1 MCDSAR
7 LPSILINIINMT
19 EWIDRDTVLELL
31 GVKPQTLYAYVSRKL
46 ITAVTDPADPRR
58 SLYSRSDATRLLE
71 RRARGRRAAE
81 VAEGAISWGDA
92 VLATSI
98 STVVGGR
105 LFYRGRDAVVLA
117 RTATLEEAG
126 ALLWGVP
133 GFPTPAAL
141 LPFDGNLPAVE
152 AAMAMLAVAACR
164 RDPASGRAAISL
176 LDESAQIVRSVAA
189 ALGADLSAGRDI
201 AGGLAR
207 RWNADAAGADAIRAA
222 LVLLA
227 DHELN
232 ASTFAARVTAS
243 TGAPVAAAALSGLA
257 TLLGPAHGA
266 ATRRVQ
272 VLMEEARS
280 KGPRR
285 AIRERLGHGDPLPG
299 FGQQLYPEM
308 DPRGAALL
316 ERLSLPPLLGE
327 LAEEALAATGLK
339 PNIDFATVSIAL
351 VHGLP
356 KDAPF
361 LIFAAARVVGWLAH
375 AMEQIGTGR
384 LIRPRA
390 RYVGPSVVVEEAWP
404 DTSSDTIER

>member
-1 MCDSAR
+1 
-7 LPSILINIINMT
+7 MT

-46 ITAVTDPADPRR
+46 VTALPDPADPRR

-92 VLATSI
+92 VLPTSI
-98 STVVGGR
+98 STVAGGR

-126 ALLWGVP
+126 ALLWGRAD
-133 GFPTPAAL
+133 FPAAAEL
-141 LPFDGNLPAVE
+141 LPFDRSLPAIE

-164 RDPASGRAAISL
+164 CDPASGRAAVSL

-189 ALGADLSAGRDI
+189 ALGADLSAGLDI

-207 RWNADAAGADAIRAA
+207 HWNADAAGADAIRAA
-222 LVLLA
+222 LVLMA

-232 ASTFAARVTAS
+232 ASAFAARVTAS
-243 TGAPVAAAALSGLA
+243 TGAPLAAAALSGLA

-272 VLMEEARS
+272 LLIEEARS
-280 KGPRR
+280 KGARR
-285 AIRERLGHGDPLPG
+285 AVRERLGHGDPLPG
-299 FGQQLYPEM
+299 FGQQLYPDV

-327 LAEEALAATGLK
+327 LAEEAFSATGLK
-339 PNIDFATVSIAL
+339 PNIDFATVSLAT
-351 VHGLP
+351 VYGLP

-390 RYVGPSVVVEEAWP
+390 RYVGPPVDVGKARP
-404 DTSSDTIER
+404 DASK

>member
-1 MCDSAR
+1 
-7 LPSILINIINMT
+7 
-19 EWIDRDTVLELL
+19 
-31 GVKPQTLYAYVSRKL
+31 
-46 ITAVTDPADPRR
+46 
-58 SLYSRSDATRLLE
+58 
-71 RRARGRRAAE
+71 
-81 VAEGAISWGDA
+81 

-105 LFYRGRDAVVLA
+105 LFFRGRDAIVLA
-117 RTATLEEAG
+117 RTATLEETG
-126 ALLWGVP
+126 ALLWGIAS
-133 GFPTPAAL
+133 FPATAEL
-141 LPFDGNLPAVE
+141 LPFDRSLPAVE
-152 AAMAMLAVAACR
+152 ATMAMLAVAACR
-164 RDPASGRAAISL
+164 HDPASGRAAASL

-189 ALGADLSAGRDI
+189 ALGADLSSGLDI

-207 RWNADAAGADAIRAA
+207 RWNADAAAADAIRAA
-222 LVLLA
+222 LVLMA

-232 ASTFAARVTAS
+232 ASAFAARVTAS
-243 TGAPVAAAALSGLA
+243 TGAPLAAAALSGLA

-272 VLMEEARS
+272 VLVEEARS
-280 KGPRR
+280 KGARR

-299 FGQQLYPEM
+299 FGQQLYPDA

-316 ERLSLPPLLGE
+316 ERLSLPPLLAE
-327 LAEEALAATGLK
+327 LAEEAFSATGLK
-339 PNIDFATVSIAL
+339 PNIDFATVAIAI

-356 KDAPF
+356 EDAPF

-390 RYVGPSVVVEEAWP
+390 RYVGPPVDVGEAWP
-404 DTSSDTIER
+404 DTSDTMGVDL

>member
-1 MCDSAR
+1 
-7 LPSILINIINMT
+7 MT

-46 ITAVTDPADPRR
+46 VTALPDPTDTRR

-105 LFYRGRDAVVLA
+105 LFYRGHDAIVLA
-117 RTATLEEAG
+117 RTAVLEEAG
-126 ALLWGVP
+126 ALLWGADRFP
-133 GFPTPAAL
+133 GSAEL
-141 LPFDGNLPAVE
+141 LPFDRSVPGVE
-152 AAMAMLAVAACR
+152 AAMAMLAVEACR
-164 RDPASGRAAISL
+164 GDPASGRAAISL
-176 LDESAQIVRSVAA
+176 IDESARIVRSVAA

-201 AGGLAR
+201 AGGLAH

-222 LVLLA
+222 LVLMA

-243 TGAPVAAAALSGLA
+243 TGAPLAAAALSGLA

-266 ATRRVQ
+266 ATGRVRL
-272 VLMEEARS
+272 LMEEARS
-280 KGPRR
+280 KDARR
-285 AIRERLGHGDPLPG
+285 AIRERLGHGETLPG
-299 FGQQLYPEM
+299 FGQQLYPGV
-308 DPRGAALL
+308 DPRASALL
-316 ERLSLPPLLGE
+316 GRLTLPPLLGE
-327 LAEEALAATGLK
+327 LVEEAFSATGLR

-390 RYVGPSVVVEEAWP
+390 RYVGPPVDVAAAGPDISV
-404 DTSSDTIER
+404 S

>member
-1 MCDSAR
+1 
-7 LPSILINIINMT
+7 MT

-46 ITAVTDPADPRR
+46 VTALPDPADPRR
-58 SLYSRSDATRLLE
+58 SLYSRSDATRLVH
-71 RRARGRRAAE
+71 RRSRGRRAAE

-105 LFYRGRDAVVLA
+105 LFYRGRDAVALA

-126 ALLWGVP
+126 ALLWGVDR
-133 GFPTPAAL
+133 FPDSAEL
-141 LPFDGNLPAVE
+141 LPFDRSLPATE
-152 AAMAMLAVAACR
+152 AAMAMLAVEACR
-164 RDPASGRAAISL
+164 GGPAFGRAATSL

-189 ALGADLSAGRDI
+189 ALGADLSAGLDI

-222 LVLLA
+222 LVLMA

-232 ASTFAARVTAS
+232 ASAFAARVTAS
-243 TGAPVAAAALSGLA
+243 TGAPLAAAALSGLA

-266 ATRRVQ
+266 ATGRVQ
-272 VLMEEARS
+272 LLMEDARR
-280 KGPRR
+280 KGARR
-285 AIRERLGHGDPLPG
+285 AVRERLGHGETLPG
-299 FGQQLYPEM
+299 FGQQLYPDV
-308 DPRGAALL
+308 DPRAAALL
-316 ERLSLPPLLGE
+316 GQLTLPPLLGE
-327 LAEEALAATGLK
+327 LADEAFSATGLR
-339 PNIDFATVSIAL
+339 PNIDFATVSVAL
-351 VHGLP
+351 AHGLP

-375 AMEQIGTGR
+375 AVEQIGTGR

-390 RYVGPSVVVEEAWP
+390 RYVGPPVDVGEAWP
-404 DTSSDTIER
+404 DAPG

>member
-1 MCDSAR
+1 
-7 LPSILINIINMT
+7 MT

-46 ITAVTDPADPRR
+46 VTALQDPADPRR

-71 RRARGRRAAE
+71 RRARGRRAAA
-81 VAEGAISWGDA
+81 VAESAISWGDA

-105 LFYRGRDAVVLA
+105 LFYRGCDAVVLA
-117 RTATLEEAG
+117 RTATLEEA
-126 ALLWGVP
+126 AVLLWGAA
-133 GFPTPAAL
+133 GFPASAEL
-141 LPFDGNLPAVE
+141 LPFDRSLPAVE
-152 AAMAMLAVAACR
+152 AAMAMLAAAACR
-164 RDPASGRAAISL
+164 GDPASGRAANSL
-176 LDESAQIVRSVAA
+176 IDESAQIVRSAAA
-189 ALGADLSAGRDI
+189 ALGADLSSGLDI

-207 RWNADAAGADAIRAA
+207 RWNADASGADAIRVA
-222 LVLLA
+222 LVLMA

-243 TGAPVAAAALSGLA
+243 TGAPLAAAALSGLA

-272 VLMEEARS
+272 VLIEEAGA
-280 KGPRR
+280 KGARQ
-285 AIRERLGHGDPLPG
+285 AIRERLGDGDPLPG
-299 FGQQLYPEM
+299 FGQQLYPDA

-327 LAEEALAATGLK
+327 LAGEALSATGLK
-339 PNIDFATVSIAL
+339 PNIDFATVAIAM
-351 VHGLP
+351 VHKLP

-390 RYVGPSVVVEEAWP
+390 RYVGPPVFPRPATNAHW
-404 DTSSDTIER
+404 